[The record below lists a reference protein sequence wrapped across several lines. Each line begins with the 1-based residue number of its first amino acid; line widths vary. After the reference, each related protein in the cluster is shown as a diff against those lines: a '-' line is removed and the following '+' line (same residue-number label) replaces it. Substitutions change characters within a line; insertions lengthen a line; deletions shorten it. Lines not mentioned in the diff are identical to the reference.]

1 MRKIKVVMIT
11 SYFDRNGVTSQVMNY
26 ATNLDKDRF
35 QVFIAAGEPYDID
48 NEPQKPMSWIW
59 IPISLVAGIVL
70 SLIVVGTMKSKLKTV
85 RFQAAA
91 NNYVKAGSMNLTESR
106 DIFLYNTMTKTK
118 KEKNDSHSG
127 GGGSSTHTTS
137 SGSTAGGGGGKF

>member
-1 MRKIKVVMIT
+1 
-11 SYFDRNGVTSQVMNY
+11 
-26 ATNLDKDRF
+26 
-35 QVFIAAGEPYDID
+35 
-48 NEPQKPMSWIW
+48 MSWIW

-118 KEKNDSHSG
+118 KEKNDSSSS